1 MWPGIRFDYADAKV
15 LVTGGTHGIG
25 YGIAH
30 AYREAGAEVTIT
42 GTRDDLTA
50 YDGDF
55 AAMRYLPLQ
64 LTEDAS
70 INRVAAA
77 LPALDILVNNAGASL
92 VGGRNEYEPD
102 AFDTAVRINLTG
114 AYRLAAACK
123 PKLAASSFPGGSSV
137 VGIASMTSFFGNPLV
152 PGYGAAKAGL
162 VQLTMTL
169 GIAWAADH
177 IRVNAVAG
185 GIIRSQMTAPMLDQP
200 SLIKPYLARMAIK
213 RVGEPTDVAAGVLF
227 LTSPAASYITGQT
240 LRVDGG
246 FSIYG

>member
-1 MWPGIRFDYADAKV
+1 MWPGIRFDYNGTHV

-42 GTRDDLTA
+42 GTRDDLA
-50 YDGDF
+50 SYDGDF
-55 AAMRYLPLQ
+55 AGMHYQPLQ
-64 LTEDAS
+64 LTDDAS

-77 LPALDILVNNAGASL
+77 LPALDILVNNAGASV
-92 VGGRNEYEPD
+92 VGEAYDPD
-102 AFDTAVRINLTG
+102 VFDTAVRINLTG

-123 PKLAASSFPGGSSV
+123 QKLAASSFPGGSSV

-169 GIAWAADH
+169 SIAWAGDH

-213 RVGEPTDVAAGVLF
+213 QVGEPADVAAGVLF
-227 LTSPAASYITGQT
+227 LSSPAAGYITGQT

-246 FSIYG
+246 VSIYG